1 MDSCLKNLPKESLS
15 TTCGNGILEDD
26 EECDT
31 GGNKNNTCCNF
42 KTCKLTVNSTCA
54 TGTCC
59 NLATCQLYKL
69 EDRKICRQSTGF
81 CDLPE
86 YCDGASE
93 FCAPDIFVH
102 NGLKCTVDG
111 EESYCF
117 DGKCQSHRSQCQLLF
132 GHNAKVSIDRC
143 FQENANNASQAANCG
158 IELGKFGDKR
168 FKPCKKKDIFCGRL
182 HCLHKNK
189 LEYGLESAAT
199 QSLISRN
206 GTVICQT
213 AVIDLGVG
221 IADPGLV
228 ANGAKCGDGRM
239 CVDQQCVPV
248 PVSFC
253 RYDCNGNGICN
264 SLGQCSCFDGYHPP
278 YCDRWSFWS
287 SVLFFL
293 FVCALV
299 AVGVALVHKYKDRLQ
314 TWWIV
319 KQRTA
324 EIKKRAKAGTFKFDK
339 AKIARNRNANINF
352 DLKNLEISS
361 PIQITDENKNHS
373 SVQGITVNP
382 VDYSNENINRL
393 WESQPSN
400 VRPELIN
407 KFVQVQQP
415 NRIAPVRKAPPAP
428 PVDRPPSRGSQP
440 SNRGGHL
447 SNQVGQPPN
456 RGGQLPNQIGQP
468 PNRGGQ
474 PSNQRGQPP
483 IQSGQQSASIQSN
496 SLCKESNVDDAAAG
510 FSQSNQ
516 VSKIRQKFE
525 I

>member
-1 MDSCLKNLPKESLS
+1 MHGMDSCLKNLPKESLS
-15 TTCGNGILEDD
+15 STCGNGILEDD

-31 GGNKNNTCCNF
+31 GAKSNSTCCNF
-42 KTCKLTVNSTCA
+42 KTCKLKVNATCA

-59 NLATCQLYKL
+59 NLATCQLYKI
-69 EDRKICRQSTGF
+69 EERKICRPATGF

-86 YCDGASE
+86 YCDGSSE
-93 FCAPDIFVH
+93 FCAPDIFVR
-102 NGLKCTVDG
+102 NGLKCTADS
-111 EESYCF
+111 EEAYCY
-117 DGKCQSHRSQCQLLF
+117 DGKCMSHRTQCQLLF
-132 GHNAKVSIDRC
+132 GQTAKVSIERC

-158 IELGKFGDKR
+158 IELSRFGEKR
-168 FKPCKKKDIFCGRL
+168 FKPCKKKDIYCGRL

-221 IADPGLV
+221 IDDPGLV
-228 ANGAKCGDGRM
+228 ANGVRCGESRM
-239 CVDQQCVPV
+239 CVNQQCVPV
-248 PVSFC
+248 PASVC

-264 SLGQCSCFDGYHPP
+264 SLGQCACFDGYQPP
-278 YCDRWSFWS
+278 YCDRFSFLS
-287 SVLFFL
+287 SVVFFL

-299 AVGVALVHKYKDRLQ
+299 AVGVALAHHYKERIQ

-319 KQRTA
+319 RQRTA
-324 EIKKRAKAGTFKFDK
+324 EIKKRAKNTSFKFDK
-339 AKIARNRNANINF
+339 SKIARNRNANINF

-361 PIQITDENKNHS
+361 PNSIQIDENKN
-373 SVQGITVNP
+373 VNPAGITVNP
-382 VDYSNENINRL
+382 ADFSNENINRL
-393 WESQPSN
+393 WDSKAAAE

-407 KFVQVQQP
+407 KFVQQP

-428 PVDRPPSRGSQP
+428 PPAPPTQRSTSRSIPQPPSTGR
-440 SNRGGHL
+440 
-447 SNQVGQPPN
+447 
-456 RGGQLPNQIGQP
+456 
-468 PNRGGQ
+468 
-474 PSNQRGQPP
+474 PSNQ
-483 IQSGQQSASIQSN
+483 SSIQSN
-496 SLCKESNVDDAAAG
+496 SLCKEQPDAA
-510 FSQSNQ
+510 QSNQ

>member
-15 TTCGNGILEDD
+15 STCGNGILEDD

-31 GGNKNNTCCNF
+31 GGNKNSTCCNF
-42 KTCKLTVNSTCA
+42 KTCKLKVNATCA

-59 NLATCQLYKL
+59 DLTTCQLYKL

-93 FCAPDIFVH
+93 FCEPDIFVH

-117 DGKCQSHRSQCQLLF
+117 DGKCMSHRSQCQLLF
-132 GHNAKVSIDRC
+132 GHTAKVSIERC

-158 IELGKFGDKR
+158 IEVGKFGDKR
-168 FKPCKKKDIFCGRL
+168 FRPCKKKDIYCGRL

-189 LEYGLESAAT
+189 LEFGLESAAT

-239 CVDQQCVPV
+239 CIDQQCTMV

-264 SLGQCSCFDGYHPP
+264 SLGRCSCFDGYHPP
-278 YCDRWSFWS
+278 YCDRFSFWS

-299 AVGVALVHKYKDRLQ
+299 AIGVVLVHHYKERLQ

-324 EIKKRAKAGTFKFDK
+324 EIKKRAKNSAFKFDK

-361 PIQITDENKNHS
+361 PIQIDENKNVNHPV
-373 SVQGITVNP
+373 VQGITVNP
-382 VDYSNENINRL
+382 ASIDYSNENINRL
-393 WESQPSN
+393 WESRAAN
-400 VRPELIN
+400 VKPELIN
-407 KFVQVQQP
+407 KFVQQP

-428 PVDRPPSRGSQP
+428 PTERPSRSD
-440 SNRGGHL
+440 
-447 SNQVGQPPN
+447 QPP
-456 RGGQLPNQIGQP
+456 RRSI
-468 PNRGGQ
+468 
-474 PSNQRGQPP
+474 
-483 IQSGQQSASIQSN
+483 GQQSSSIQSTSN
-496 SLCKESNVDDAAAG
+496 SLCKESSLDDAAPS

-516 VSKIRQKFE
+516 VSKIREKFE